1 MSLESI
7 LFPFL
12 FSAAPIFELR
22 GGIPL
27 ALLEYDVQWYWAL
40 PICIVGNLLP
50 VPVILYF
57 LDRAVRLLSRVDYFR
72 RLIEWFFV
80 RTKRRG
86 KLVERYGWLGLTL
99 FVSIPLPI
107 TGAWTGSAV
116 AYLLGIEP
124 RKAFFAIALGVII
137 AGAIVTGFC
146 LAGWQA
152 YLWIS
157 ES

>member
-1 MSLESI
+1 MSLESV

-27 ALLEYDVQWYWAL
+27 ALFEYDLHWYWAFL
-40 PICIVGNLLP
+40 ICFVGNLLP
-50 VPVILYF
+50 VPFILLF
-57 LDRAVRLLSRVDYFR
+57 LDKAVKTLARIEFFR
-72 RLIEWFFV
+72 RLIDWFFE
-80 RTKRRG
+80 RTWRKG
-86 KLVERYGWLGLTL
+86 KLVERYGWVGLTL
-99 FVSIPLPI
+99 FVSIPLPV

-116 AYLLGIEP
+116 AYLLGIESK
-124 RKAFFAIALGVII
+124 RAFLAITLGVFI

-152 YLWIS
+152 YLWLR
-157 ES
+157 E

>member
-1 MSLESI
+1 LSLESI
-7 LFPFL
+7 LLPFL

-27 ALLEYDVQWYWAL
+27 ALFHYDVQWYWAFL
-40 PICIVGNLLP
+40 ICIAGNLLP
-50 VPVILYF
+50 VPFILYF
-57 LDRAVRLLSRVDYFR
+57 LDRAVRVLSRAEFFR
-72 RLIEWFFV
+72 HLIEWFFV
-80 RTKRRG
+80 RTRRKG
-86 KLVERYGWLGLTL
+86 KLTERYGWVGLTL
-99 FVSIPLPI
+99 FVSIPLPV

-116 AYLLGIEP
+116 AYLFGIES
-124 RKAFFAIALGVII
+124 RKAFFAIALGVLI